1 MKYFNSRTILKL
13 AFCLYMFM
21 GFAQARDGHSEDYYI
36 YQDPNGKLVISNQVP
51 PPGSKII
58 KQQNLPEAT
67 ESQTQP
73 TQGADDA
80 QPKGDSDGLLKSS
93 KNK

>member
-1 MKYFNSRTILKL
+1 
-13 AFCLYMFM
+13 MFV
-21 GFAQARDGHSEDYYI
+21 GLAQAREGHSEEYYI
-36 YQDPNGKLVISNQVP
+36 YQDPSGKLVISNQTP

-73 TQGADDA
+73 TQGADDV
-80 QPKGDSDGLLKSS
+80 QPKGDSDDSLKPS